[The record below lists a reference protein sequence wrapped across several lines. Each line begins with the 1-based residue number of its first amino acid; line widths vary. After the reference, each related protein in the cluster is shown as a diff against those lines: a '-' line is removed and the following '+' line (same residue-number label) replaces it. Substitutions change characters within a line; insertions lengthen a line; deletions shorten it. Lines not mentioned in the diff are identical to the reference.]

1 MKKRNA
7 CAWGVLGLLTL
18 AGGIAAVSSSS
29 VLAAPRRGARPILV
43 CNQKPDLSDSSEDG
57 CFSTCGGEIPWPFQ
71 TANQV
76 VELADGERYVLMG
89 RVLLIGSEPHF
100 VVDLNQHP
108 WLANSRRRADSS
120 YPLAGTASYWRRYNG
135 RRVQLRAVARWLY
148 IESVGS
154 TDILLESLSD
164 PAVVSEKDSR
174 GSDWSGGYG
183 TKR

>member
-76 VELADGERYVLMG
+76 AELADGERYVLMG
-89 RVLLIGSEPHF
+89 RVILHSAEARF
-100 VVDLNQHP
+100 DVDLAHHT
-108 WLANSRRRADSS
+108 WLASQ
-120 YPLAGTASYWRRYNG
+120 
-135 RRVQLRAVARWLY
+135 V
-148 IESVGS
+148 
-154 TDILLESLSD
+154 
-164 PAVVSEKDSR
+164 
-174 GSDWSGGYG
+174 
-183 TKR
+183 